1 MQLKTEN
8 RPKGDF
14 KLIQIQG
21 IERVDLTHRI
31 DDVRQRIA
39 AIENRFGIGGDFQ
52 TTLEQEIAR
61 QEAKVQ
67 PTQKVAEVQKMPGT
81 TQAVNAA
88 EIENAAKVAAAIKS
102 AENNS
107 STTEKVVEQK
117 NSAED
122 NNSTKN
128 YLPGEEALP
137 GNLKNKIQINPAEE
151 NPSVAISPNVRA
163 TDDEVPER
171 DDDVIAEEFDA
182 EVSEGTTEEM
192 LLSSATRHGVDPR
205 LVKAIAIAES
215 NMNQD
220 EISEVGAIGVMQLMP
235 ETAESLGVNPYDE
248 AENIEGGAMYLKQML
263 DTFDGNVPYAVA
275 AYNAGP
281 GAVQR
286 YGGVP
291 PYGETQAYVGRVM
304 DMYVG

>member
-1 MQLKTEN
+1 M
-8 RPKGDF
+8 
-14 KLIQIQG
+14 IQIQG

-52 TTLEQEIAR
+52 TTLEREIAR
-61 QEAKVQ
+61 QSSQVQ
-67 PTQKVAEVQKMPGT
+67 PTQKVADSQKMPGSS
-81 TQAVNAA
+81 QPVNAA
-88 EIENAAKVAAAIKS
+88 EIENAAKVAAAIRS
-102 AENNS
+102 AENKN
-107 STTEKVVEQK
+107 VQPAN
-117 NSAED
+117 NSAD
-122 NNSTKN
+122 TNDAANNNNNVQVQKN

-137 GNLKNKIQINPAEE
+137 GGVQNNQSSINPIEE
-151 NPSVAISPNVRA
+151 TPSAALAPNVRA
-163 TDDEVPER
+163 VEEKTPER
-171 DDDVIAEEFDA
+171 DDDLITEEFDM
-182 EVSEGTTEEM
+182 EVSGGTTEEM
-192 LLSSATRHGVDPR
+192 LTSAAIRHGVDPR

-215 NMNQD
+215 GMDQD
-220 EISEVGAIGVMQLMP
+220 EISPVGAIGVMQLMP
-235 ETAESLGVNPYDE
+235 ETAAGLGVNPYDE
-248 AENIEGGAMYLKQML
+248 QENIEGGTIYLKQML
-263 DTFDGNVPYAVA
+263 DTFDGNEKLAVA

>member
-1 MQLKTEN
+1 M
-8 RPKGDF
+8 
-14 KLIQIQG
+14 IQIQG

-39 AIENRFGIGGDFQ
+39 AIENKFGIGGDFQ

-67 PTQKVAEVQKMPGT
+67 PTQKVAETQKMPGS
-81 TQAVNAA
+81 TQPVNAA

-107 STTEKVVEQK
+107 SKTEKVVEQK
-117 NSAED
+117 NPVEDKNSA
-122 NNSTKN
+122 KN

-137 GNLKNKIQINPAEE
+137 GNLKNKIQMNPAEE
-151 NPSVAISPNVRA
+151 SPSTAISPNLRA
-163 TDDEVPER
+163 TDEEAPER
-171 DDDVIAEEFDA
+171 DDDV
-182 EVSEGTTEEM
+182 VSEELDDEISQGTTEEM
-192 LLSSATRHGVDPR
+192 LLNAAARHGVDPR
-205 LVKAIAIAES
+205 LVRAIAIAES

-235 ETAESLGVNPYDE
+235 ETAASLGVNPYDE
-248 AENIEGGAMYLKQML
+248 AENIEGGAMYLRQML
-263 DTFDGNVPYAVA
+263 DKFDGNVPYAVA

>member
-1 MQLKTEN
+1 M
-8 RPKGDF
+8 
-14 KLIQIQG
+14 IQIQG

-67 PTQKVAEVQKMPGT
+67 PTQKTSAAQKMPGT
-81 TQAVNAA
+81 TQPVNAA
-88 EIENAAKVAAAIKS
+88 EIENAAKVAAALKS

-107 STTEKVVEQK
+107 STTEKVAAQENVSSEK
-117 NSAED
+117 NNSAR
-122 NNSTKN
+122 N

-137 GNLKNKIQINPAEE
+137 GSIKNSVEK
-151 NPSVAISPNVRA
+151 NPSAAISPNPVRA
-163 TDDEVPER
+163 VEEEPPER
-171 DDDVIAEEFDA
+171 DDDVTLEEFDA
-182 EVSEGTTEEM
+182 EFSQGTTEEM
-192 LLSSATRHGVDPR
+192 LTSSADRHGVPQR
-205 LVKAIAIAES
+205 LVKAVAIAES

-220 EISEVGAIGVMQLMP
+220 EISDVGAIGVMQLMP
-235 ETAESLGVNPYDE
+235 ETAAALGVNPYDE
-248 AENIEGGAMYLKQML
+248 AENIEGGAMYLRQML

-286 YGGVP
+286 YGGIP
-291 PYGETQAYVGRVM
+291 PYGETQAYVERVM
-304 DMYVG
+304 DIYAG

>member
-1 MQLKTEN
+1 M
-8 RPKGDF
+8 
-14 KLIQIQG
+14 IQIQG

-31 DDVRQRIA
+31 DDVRQRIE
-39 AIENRFGIGGDFQ
+39 AIETRFGIGGDFQ

-67 PTQKVAEVQKMPGT
+67 PTQKNSATQKMPGT
-81 TQAVNAA
+81 TQPVNAA
-88 EIENAAKVAAAIKS
+88 EIENAAKVAAALKS

-107 STTEKVVEQK
+107 STTEKVAAQENVSSEK
-117 NSAED
+117 NNSAR
-122 NNSTKN
+122 N

-137 GNLKNKIQINPAEE
+137 GGIKNSVEQ
-151 NPSVAISPNVRA
+151 NPSAAISPNPVRA
-163 TDDEVPER
+163 VEEEPPER
-171 DDDVIAEEFDA
+171 DDDATLEEFDA
-182 EVSEGTTEEM
+182 ELSQGTTEEM
-192 LLSSATRHGVDPR
+192 LTSSADRHGVPQR
-205 LVKAIAIAES
+205 LVKAVAIAES

-235 ETAESLGVNPYDE
+235 ETAAALGVNPYDE
-248 AENIEGGAMYLKQML
+248 AENIEGGAMYLRQML

-286 YGGVP
+286 YGGIP
-291 PYGETQAYVGRVM
+291 PYGETQAYVERVM
-304 DMYVG
+304 DIYAG

>member
-1 MQLKTEN
+1 M
-8 RPKGDF
+8 
-14 KLIQIQG
+14 IQIQG

-39 AIENRFGIGGDFQ
+39 AIETKFGIGGDFQ
-52 TTLEQEIAR
+52 TTLEREIAR
-61 QEAKVQ
+61 QNSQVQ

-81 TQAVNAA
+81 TQPVNSA
-88 EIENAAKVAAAIKS
+88 EIENATKVAAALKS
-102 AENNS
+102 AENNN
-107 STTEKVVEQK
+107 STVKKVAETEN
-117 NSAED
+117 NSAEK
-122 NNSTKN
+122 NNAPKN

-137 GNLKNKIQINPAEE
+137 GKISIEQNPNA
-151 NPSVAISPNVRA
+151 AISPNPVRA
-163 TDDEVPER
+163 TEDAVPER
-171 DDDVIAEEFDA
+171 DDDAVVEECEASFESDLPQG
-182 EVSEGTTEEM
+182 STEEM
-192 LLSSATRHGVDPR
+192 LTNSAVRHGVAPK

-235 ETAESLGVNPYDE
+235 ETAASLGVNPYDE

-304 DMYVG
+304 DMYVS

>member
-1 MQLKTEN
+1 MIE
-8 RPKGDF
+8 
-14 KLIQIQG
+14 IQG

-31 DDVRQRIA
+31 DEVKQRIA
-39 AIENRFGIGGDFQ
+39 AIENRFGVGGDFQ
-52 TTLEQEIAR
+52 TTLEQENAK

-67 PTQKVAEVQKMPGT
+67 PTQKTSAVQQMPGT
-81 TQAVNAA
+81 TQPVNAA
-88 EIENAAKVAAAIKS
+88 EIENAAKVAAALKS

-107 STTEKVVEQK
+107 STVEKVAESDSVAK
-117 NSAED
+117 NNNSA
-122 NNSTKN
+122 KN

-137 GNLKNKIQINPAEE
+137 GGIKNSVET
-151 NPSVAISPNVRA
+151 NPSAAISPNPVRA
-163 TDDEVPER
+163 TEDEPPER
-171 DDDVIAEEFDA
+171 DDEPTLEEFDA
-182 EVSEGTTEEM
+182 EFPQGTTEEM
-192 LLSSATRHGVDPR
+192 LTDSAVRNGVAPK

-235 ETAESLGVNPYDE
+235 ETAAALGVDPYDE
-248 AENIEGGAMYLKQML
+248 AQNIEGGTIYLRQML

-286 YGGVP
+286 YGGIP
-291 PYGETQAYVGRVM
+291 PYGETQAYVARVM
-304 DMYVG
+304 DIYAG

>member
-1 MQLKTEN
+1 M
-8 RPKGDF
+8 
-14 KLIQIQG
+14 IQIQG

-39 AIENRFGIGGDFQ
+39 AIETKFGIGGDFQ
-52 TTLEQEIAR
+52 TTLEREIAR
-61 QEAKVQ
+61 QNSQVQ

-81 TQAVNAA
+81 TQPVNSA
-88 EIENAAKVAAAIKS
+88 EIENAAKVAAALKS
-102 AENNS
+102 AENNN
-107 STTEKVVEQK
+107 STVEKVAEQK
-117 NSAED
+117 NNSAEND
-122 NNSTKN
+122 NSAKN

-137 GNLKNKIQINPAEE
+137 GKISIEQNPNA
-151 NPSVAISPNVRA
+151 VISPNPVRA
-163 TDDEVPER
+163 TEEEPPEK
-171 DDDVIAEEFDA
+171 DDDVVVEEFEA
-182 EVSEGTTEEM
+182 GTTEEM
-192 LLSSATRHGVDPR
+192 LLSAAERHGVDPQ

-235 ETAESLGVNPYDE
+235 ETAASLGVNPYDE

-281 GAVQR
+281 GAVQH

-304 DMYVG
+304 DMYVS

>member
-1 MQLKTEN
+1 M
-8 RPKGDF
+8 
-14 KLIQIQG
+14 IQIQG

-39 AIENRFGIGGDFQ
+39 AIETKFGIGGDFQ
-52 TTLEQEIAR
+52 TTLEREIAR
-61 QEAKVQ
+61 QNAQVQ

-81 TQAVNAA
+81 TQPVNSA
-88 EIENAAKVAAAIKS
+88 EIENAAKVAAALKS
-102 AENNS
+102 AENNN
-107 STTEKVVEQK
+107 STVEKVAEQK
-117 NSAED
+117 NNSAEND
-122 NNSTKN
+122 NSAKN

-137 GNLKNKIQINPAEE
+137 GKISIEQNPNA
-151 NPSVAISPNVRA
+151 AISPNPMRA
-163 TDDEVPER
+163 TEEEPPEK
-171 DDDVIAEEFDA
+171 DDDVIVEEFDA
-182 EVSEGTTEEM
+182 AFESDLPQGTTEEM
-192 LLSSATRHGVDPR
+192 LLSAAERHGVDPQ

-235 ETAESLGVNPYDE
+235 ETAASLGVNPYDE

-304 DMYVG
+304 DMYVS

>member
-1 MQLKTEN
+1 M
-8 RPKGDF
+8 
-14 KLIQIQG
+14 IQIQG

-67 PTQKVAEVQKMPGT
+67 PTQKIASAQKMPGT
-81 TQAVNAA
+81 TQPVNAA

-102 AENNS
+102 AENNNP
-107 STTEKVVEQK
+107 TTEKVAKQ
-117 NSAED
+117 NSAEND
-122 NNSTKN
+122 NLAKN

-137 GNLKNKIQINPAEE
+137 GVSPNKIQINPAEE
-151 NPSVAISPNVRA
+151 NPNAAISPNVRA
-163 TDDEVPER
+163 TDDEVPEK
-171 DDDVIAEEFDA
+171 DDDVIPEELD
-182 EVSEGTTEEM
+182 EEIPQGTTEEM
-192 LLSSATRHGVDPR
+192 LLSAATRHGVDPR
-205 LVKAIAIAES
+205 LVRAIAIAES

-235 ETAESLGVNPYDE
+235 ETAAGLGVNPYDE
-248 AENIEGGAMYLKQML
+248 AENIEGGTMFLKQML
-263 DTFDGNVPYAVA
+263 DKFDGNVSYAVA

-286 YGGVP
+286 YGGIP

-304 DMYVG
+304 DMYVS

>member
-1 MQLKTEN
+1 M
-8 RPKGDF
+8 
-14 KLIQIQG
+14 IQIQG

-39 AIENRFGIGGDFQ
+39 AIETKFGIGGDFQ
-52 TTLEQEIAR
+52 TTLEREIAR
-61 QEAKVQ
+61 QNSQVQ

-81 TQAVNAA
+81 TQPVNVA
-88 EIENAAKVAAAIKS
+88 EIENAAKVAAALKS
-102 AENNS
+102 AENNN
-107 STTEKVVEQK
+107 STVEKVAEQK
-117 NSAED
+117 NNSAEND
-122 NNSTKN
+122 NSAKN

-137 GNLKNKIQINPAEE
+137 GKISIEQNPNA
-151 NPSVAISPNVRA
+151 VISPNPVRA
-163 TDDEVPER
+163 TEEEPPEK
-171 DDDVIAEEFDA
+171 DDDVVVEEFEA
-182 EVSEGTTEEM
+182 GTTEEM
-192 LLSSATRHGVDPR
+192 LLSAAERHGVDPQ

-235 ETAESLGVNPYDE
+235 ETAASLGVNPYDE

-281 GAVQR
+281 GAVQH

-304 DMYVG
+304 DMYVS

>member
-1 MQLKTEN
+1 M
-8 RPKGDF
+8 
-14 KLIQIQG
+14 IQIQG

-39 AIENRFGIGGDFQ
+39 AIETKFGIGGDFQ
-52 TTLEQEIAR
+52 TTLEREIAR
-61 QEAKVQ
+61 QNSQVQ

-81 TQAVNAA
+81 TQPVNSA
-88 EIENAAKVAAAIKS
+88 EIENAAKVAAALKS
-102 AENNS
+102 AENNN
-107 STTEKVVEQK
+107 STVEKVAEQK
-117 NSAED
+117 NNSAEND
-122 NNSTKN
+122 NSAKN

-137 GNLKNKIQINPAEE
+137 GKISIEQNPNA
-151 NPSVAISPNVRA
+151 VISPNPVRA
-163 TDDEVPER
+163 TEEEPPEK
-171 DDDVIAEEFDA
+171 DDDVVVEEFEA
-182 EVSEGTTEEM
+182 GTTEEM
-192 LLSSATRHGVDPR
+192 LLSAAERHGVDPQ

-235 ETAESLGVNPYDE
+235 ETAASLGVNPYDE

-304 DMYVG
+304 DMYVS

>member
-1 MQLKTEN
+1 M
-8 RPKGDF
+8 
-14 KLIQIQG
+14 IQIQG

-39 AIENRFGIGGDFQ
+39 AIETKFGIGGDFQ

-61 QEAKVQ
+61 QEAKIQ
-67 PTQKVAEVQKMPGT
+67 PTQKTSAAQKMPGT
-81 TQAVNAA
+81 TQPVNAA
-88 EIENAAKVAAAIKS
+88 EIENAAKVAAALKS
-102 AENNS
+102 VENNS
-107 STTEKVVEQK
+107 STTEKVATQENISSEK
-117 NSAED
+117 NNSA
-122 NNSTKN
+122 KN

-137 GNLKNKIQINPAEE
+137 GSIKNSVEQ
-151 NPSVAISPNVRA
+151 NPSAAISPNPVRA
-163 TDDEVPER
+163 TEDATPER

-182 EVSEGTTEEM
+182 EIPQGTTEEM
-192 LLSSATRHGVDPR
+192 LTSSADRHGVPQR
-205 LVKAIAIAES
+205 LVKAVAIAES

-235 ETAESLGVNPYDE
+235 ETAAALGVNPYDE
-248 AENIEGGAMYLKQML
+248 AENIEGGAMYLRQML

-286 YGGVP
+286 YGGIP
-291 PYGETQAYVGRVM
+291 PYGETQAYVERVM
-304 DMYVG
+304 DIYAG

>member
-1 MQLKTEN
+1 M
-8 RPKGDF
+8 
-14 KLIQIQG
+14 IQIQG

-39 AIENRFGIGGDFQ
+39 AIETKFGIGGDFQ
-52 TTLEQEIAR
+52 TTLEREIAR
-61 QEAKVQ
+61 QNSQVQ

-81 TQAVNAA
+81 TQPVNSA
-88 EIENAAKVAAAIKS
+88 EIENAAKVAAALKS
-102 AENNS
+102 AENNN
-107 STTEKVVEQK
+107 STVEKVAEQK
-117 NSAED
+117 NNSAEND
-122 NNSTKN
+122 NSAKN

-137 GNLKNKIQINPAEE
+137 GKISIEQNPNA
-151 NPSVAISPNVRA
+151 AISPNPVRA
-163 TDDEVPER
+163 TEEEPPEK
-171 DDDVIAEEFDA
+171 DDDVVVEEFEA
-182 EVSEGTTEEM
+182 GTTEEM
-192 LLSSATRHGVDPR
+192 LLSAAERHGVDPQ

-235 ETAESLGVNPYDE
+235 ETAASLGVNPYDE

-304 DMYVG
+304 DMYVS